1 MKREITILV
10 AFLCVLSGCG
20 GNKQAGDGLI
30 TVDVTANY
38 PKKEL
43 ILQDFMDVE
52 YVSLETTAGFITQGK
67 VMDVGKD
74 LLVVTNMRQ
83 GDILFFDRATGKGVK
98 KINRR
103 GQGPEEYVLP
113 FNVVLYE
120 DKNEIFVNDGPS
132 CKIQVYD
139 LEGNHKRT
147 ISYKPGALVS
157 SLYDY
162 DEDHFLSRN
171 LYAPGNES
179 SANTFFLL
187 SKQDGSMKDIEIPYE
202 KRVSIVMM
210 KQVDR
215 QVFANAPKN
224 DFIVPYQGGWIL
236 TEPSADT
243 IYTHQPGK
251 GIRPFMVRTPSVQ
264 TMEPEVFLFPG
275 ILTDRYY
282 FMQTV
287 KKEYDFEKEEGLP
300 TTDLVYDRQEK
311 KTYRFTV
318 LNTDFSERTE
328 NMFSYGMN
336 DDTPFYVTLEASDL
350 VEAYRKG
357 QLKGH
362 LKEIAAGLDEES
374 NPVIMLAKYKD

>member
-1 MKREITILV
+1 
-10 AFLCVLSGCG
+10 
-20 GNKQAGDGLI
+20 
-30 TVDVTANY
+30 
-38 PKKEL
+38 
-43 ILQDFMDVE
+43 
-52 YVSLETTAGFITQGK
+52 
-67 VMDVGKD
+67 
-74 LLVVTNMRQ
+74 
-83 GDILFFDRATGKGVK
+83 
-98 KINRR
+98 
-103 GQGPEEYVLP
+103 
-113 FNVVLYE
+113 
-120 DKNEIFVNDGPS
+120 
-132 CKIQVYD
+132 
-139 LEGNHKRT
+139 
-147 ISYKPGALVS
+147 
-157 SLYDY
+157 
-162 DEDHFLSRN
+162 
-171 LYAPGNES
+171 
-179 SANTFFLL
+179 
-187 SKQDGSMKDIEIPYE
+187 MKDIEIPYE
-202 KRVSIVMM
+202 KRISIVMM

-350 VEAYRKG
+350 VEAYGKG
-357 QLKGH
+357 QLKGR